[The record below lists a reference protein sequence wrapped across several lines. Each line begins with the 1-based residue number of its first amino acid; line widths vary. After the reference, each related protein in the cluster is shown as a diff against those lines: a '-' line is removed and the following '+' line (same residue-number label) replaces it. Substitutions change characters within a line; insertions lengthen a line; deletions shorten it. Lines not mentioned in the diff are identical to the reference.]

1 MENKTAGTAASLKEK
16 RKFAGFETLRV
27 YLILVAV
34 YIVACI
40 ITPAYFSVSYLNT
53 LLLSTSMLG
62 ILSIGQTIVILTG
75 GIDMSICYSMT
86 FAAVV
91 TTQLVRSGNHA
102 MAALAGLAICVL
114 VGVINGVGVA
124 FVNIPPI
131 IMTLAMNSI
140 LLSMTMI
147 YTKGTPKGTS
157 PDFIEAMVNVKLLG
171 IKGGIWIWI
180 ITAAAAVLVLSKST
194 LGRKIIAVGANR
206 EAARFSGIKERAILV
221 LTYTLSG
228 LFVGIAMLVAVG
240 YSGRSYLT
248 IAGNYNLE
256 SVSAVVVG
264 GTSIMGGKGGYVGT
278 IAGCIILQLVMAV
291 LTVANIDSAGQE
303 IIYGVII
310 IGVLILYSFRS
321 LRRS

>member
-1 MENKTAGTAASLKEK
+1 MKQKAEAMVKSKSIFS
-16 RKFAGFETLRV
+16 RMETLRV
-27 YLILVAV
+27 YLLLLAV
-34 YIVACI
+34 YVVACI

-53 LLLSTSMLG
+53 LLLGTSMLG
-62 ILSIGQTIVILTG
+62 ILSIGQTLVILTG

-86 FAAVV
+86 FSAVV
-91 TTQLVRSGNHA
+91 TTQLVRSGNHVL
-102 MAALAGLAICVL
+102 AAVIGVAICVV
-114 VGVINGVGVA
+114 VGLINGLGVA

-140 LLSMTMI
+140 LLSMCMI
-147 YTKGTPKGTS
+147 YTNGTPKGTA
-157 PDFIEAMVNVKLLG
+157 PAFMETIVNGKFLG
-171 IKGGIWIWI
+171 LRGGIWIWI
-180 ITAAAAVLVLSKST
+180 ITAVIVIIILAKST
-194 LGRKIIAVGANR
+194 FGRKIIAVGSNR
-206 EAARFSGIKERAILV
+206 EAARFSGIKERAVLV
-221 LTYTLSG
+221 STYTLSG
-228 LFVGIAMLVAVG
+228 LFVGIAMLVAIG

-248 IAGNYNLE
+248 IAGDYNLE

-291 LTVANIDSAGQE
+291 LTVANIDSAGQD

-310 IGVLILYSFRS
+310 IGVLVLYRFKS